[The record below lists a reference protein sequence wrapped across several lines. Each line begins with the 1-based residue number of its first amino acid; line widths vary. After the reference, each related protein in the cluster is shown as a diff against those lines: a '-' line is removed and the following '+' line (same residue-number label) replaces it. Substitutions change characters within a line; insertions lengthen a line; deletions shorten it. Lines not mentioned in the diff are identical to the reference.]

1 MDKLQKVKI
10 ILQESKRYFLVIFN
24 QTFGFSGLIHLMGI
38 LMEEN

>member
-10 ILQESKRYFLVIFN
+10 ILRENERWFRVIFN
-24 QTFGFSGLIHLMGI
+24 QTFGFIRLIPLMGI

>member
-10 ILQESKRYFLVIFN
+10 ILRESERWFRVIFN
-24 QTFGFSGLIHLMGI
+24 QTFGFIRLIHLMGI